1 MRYAVLGLF
10 CGLALFSSLAAQAP
24 AQPPG
29 NAPPPGSFQPQGAR
43 GSRGAPGGFGAQR
56 IPPSGITTQ
65 PERPSS
71 QLLDRADVGLPR
83 EFAPLPESASAGRML
98 MLDVLVAEMEKTL
111 TQPTAA
117 DILEMEKNG
126 KLVGKTHI
134 RLLSLENQPSF
145 AQFGELASK
154 VSGRATTG
162 LSVVPIYNSVNVGT
176 IVQATSRI
184 EADGTAL
191 IQVYVQKSALVRSPD
206 PPELR
211 EPEGITRISGQSTV
225 RAKAGEPVLLSAG
238 PSNGTDAAAQTWIVL
253 SYSPL

>member
-1 MRYAVLGLF
+1 V
-10 CGLALFSSLAAQAP
+10 
-24 AQPPG
+24 QPPRTEILD
-29 NAPPPGSFQPQGAR
+29 QPA
-43 GSRGAPGGFGAQR
+43 
-56 IPPSGITTQ
+56 
-65 PERPSS
+65 
-71 QLLDRADVGLPR
+71 LGLPR

-98 MLDVLVAEMEKTL
+98 MLDVLVAEMDKPL

-126 KLVGKTHI
+126 KLVSKTRI

-154 VSGRATTG
+154 VVGRSTTG
-162 LSVVPIYNSVNVGT
+162 LSVMPIYNSVNVGT

-191 IQVYVQKSALVRSPD
+191 IQVYVQKSAVVRSPD

-211 EPEGITRISGQSTV
+211 EPEGITRVLGQSTV
-225 RAKAGEPVLLSAG
+225 RAKPGEPVLLSAG
-238 PSNGTDAAAQTWIVL
+238 PSNGTDAATQTWIVL